1 VDASLPSG
9 TVTPDASG
17 LKALAHPVRL
27 RILGLLRL
35 DGPAT
40 ASGLADRLGLNSGAT
55 SYHLRL
61 LERHGFVLE
70 DAALGN
76 GRDRWWR
83 AAHGSTRTAREE
95 LTGEEREATDAFGQA
110 IALLHTEQV
119 QRAVEERPLLPE
131 EWRAASVL
139 SDWHLRLTPHR
150 AQQLTDTLDE
160 LVSSWQEDPAEEEG
174 TQPFVV
180 IVHAFPRP
188 GHVPPSQPVE
198 QPGEQP

>member
-1 VDASLPSG
+1 MVESPSG
-9 TVTPDASG
+9 TVVPDAQA

-55 SYHLRL
+55 SYHLRHL
-61 LERHGFVLE
+61 ARHGFVLE

-83 AAHGSTRTAREE
+83 AAHGSTRTATAE
-95 LTGEEREATDAFGQA
+95 LTEEEREATDAFGQA
-110 IALLHTEQV
+110 IALLHTEEV

-131 EWRAASVL
+131 EWRGASTL
-139 SDWHLRLTPHR
+139 SDWHLRLTATR
-150 AQQLTDTLDE
+150 ARELTDTLDR
-160 LVSSWQEDPAEEEG
+160 LVSTWDEDPSDGAD

-180 IVHAFPRP
+180 ILHAFPRP
-188 GHVPPSQPVE
+188 GHVPPAE
-198 QPGEQP
+198 PGDEA

>member
-1 VDASLPSG
+1 
-9 TVTPDASG
+9 
-17 LKALAHPVRL
+17 L
-27 RILGLLRL
+27 R
-35 DGPAT
+35 
-40 ASGLADRLGLNSGAT
+40 
-55 SYHLRL
+55 H

-110 IALLHTEQV
+110 IALLHTEEV

-139 SDWHLRLTPHR
+139 SDWHLRLTAAR
-150 AQQLTDTLDE
+150 AQELTDTLDR
-160 LVSSWQEDPAEEEG
+160 LVSGWEEDPADEEG
-174 TQPFVV
+174 TEPFVV

-188 GHVPPSQPVE
+188 GHVPPAE
-198 QPGEQP
+198 PGEQP